1 MHVKV
6 KCFSM
11 FSDVL
16 PSCAA
21 EVSSTAAPVAGSE
34 GSPAHGAVSDKNH
47 FKEPCGFIKNH
58 KTNVPRPKTR
68 PFGQKQNWGPTK
80 MTSFPS

>member
-1 MHVKV
+1 
-6 KCFSM
+6 M

-21 EVSSTAAPVAGSE
+21 EVSSTASVAGSE

-47 FKEPCGFIKNH
+47 FKEPWGFIKNH

-80 MTSFPS
+80 MMSFPS

>member
-11 FSDVL
+11 FSDVW

-21 EVSSTAAPVAGSE
+21 EVSSTAASVAASE
-34 GSPAHGAVSDKNH
+34 GSPAHGRVRQKSLQGTM
-47 FKEPCGFIKNH
+47 GFH
-58 KTNVPRPKTR
+58 
-68 PFGQKQNWGPTK
+68 QN
-80 MTSFPS
+80 